1 MDLTHLINECKGF
14 DWDEG
19 NILKNWEKHGVSAS
33 ECEQIFFNF
42 PLIAYHDEKH
52 SIRETRFYALGH
64 TDARRYLFIVFTI
77 RKDLIRVISAR
88 DMNRKE
94 RRIYGTL

>member
-1 MDLTHLINECKGF
+1 MDLIRLINECKGF

-19 NILKNWEKHGVSAS
+19 NILKNWEKNGVSAS

-42 PLIAYHDEKH
+42 PLVASPDEKH
-52 SIRETRFYALGH
+52 SVRETRFYALGH
-64 TDARRYLFIVFTI
+64 TDARRYLLIVFTI

-88 DMNRKE
+88 DTNRKE
-94 RRIYGTL
+94 RRIYETL

>member
-1 MDLTHLINECKGF
+1 MDLAYLINECKGF

-33 ECEQIFFNF
+33 ECEQTFFNF
-42 PLIAYHDEKH
+42 PLIASPDEKH
-52 SIRETRFYALGH
+52 SIKETRFYALGH

-94 RRIYGTL
+94 RRIYETL

>member
-1 MDLTHLINECKGF
+1 MNKSIEIEKCIGF

-42 PLIAYHDEKH
+42 PLIASPDEIH

-64 TDARRYLFIVFTI
+64 TDARRCLFISFTI

-94 RRIYGTL
+94 RRIYETL

>member
-1 MDLTHLINECKGF
+1 MDITHLINDCKGF

-33 ECEQIFFNF
+33 ECEQVFFNF
-42 PLIAYHDEKH
+42 PLVAASDENH
-52 SIRETRFYALGH
+52 SKIEARFYVLGH
-64 TDARRYLFIVFTI
+64 TDAGRRLFLVFAI
-77 RKDLIRVISAR
+77 RKNLIRVISAR

-94 RRIYGTL
+94 RKVYETL